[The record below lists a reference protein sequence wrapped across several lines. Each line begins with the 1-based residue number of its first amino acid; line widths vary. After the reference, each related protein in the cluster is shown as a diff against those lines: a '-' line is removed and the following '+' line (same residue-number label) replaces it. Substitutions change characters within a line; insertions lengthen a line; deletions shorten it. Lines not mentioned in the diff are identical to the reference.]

1 MKNQMDHL
9 QLDQVVIEEDLENE
23 HLWDSRKLG
32 SDAKY
37 TRPVQDSLVV
47 KIKRLI
53 EEAKA
58 KRTQT

>member
-1 MKNQMDHL
+1 MKNQMDYL

-23 HLWDSRKLG
+23 QLWDSRKLG

>member
-1 MKNQMDHL
+1 MKNQTDQV

-23 HLWDSRKLG
+23 QLWDSRKLG

-37 TRPVQDSLVV
+37 ARPVQDSSVV